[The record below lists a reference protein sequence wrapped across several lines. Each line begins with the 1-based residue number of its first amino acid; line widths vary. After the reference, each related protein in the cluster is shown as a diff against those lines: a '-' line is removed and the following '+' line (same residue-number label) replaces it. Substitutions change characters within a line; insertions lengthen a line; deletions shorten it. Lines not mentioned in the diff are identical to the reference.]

1 MTPPSSQAAVA
12 FEVSPEEVNKPLR
25 ECIAAALDN
34 YFHHLD
40 GHKPENL
47 YSMVLAE
54 MEVPLLEAM
63 LKYTGGNQSHAA
75 IMLGIN
81 RGTLRKKLKQYGL
94 D

>member
-1 MTPPSSQAAVA
+1 MTPPSAQAATII
-12 FEVSPEEVNKPLR
+12 EVSPEDSNKPLR
-25 ECIAAALDN
+25 ECIAIALEN

-47 YSMVLAE
+47 YPMVLAE
-54 MEVPLLEAM
+54 MEVPLLEAI

-75 IMLGIN
+75 VMLGIN

>member
-1 MTPPSSQAAVA
+1 MTPPSTQTAAI
-12 FEVSPEEVNKPLR
+12 FEVSPENSNKPLR
-25 ECIAAALDN
+25 ECIATALDN

-40 GHKPENL
+40 GHYPDNL
-47 YSMVLAE
+47 YQMVLAE
-54 MEVPLLEAM
+54 MEAPLLEAV
-63 LKYTGGNQSHAA
+63 LKHTSGNQSHAA